1 MKKIIGSICSALWL
15 FAPALCQASSLTLET
30 SHLIVRDHAGSLT
43 DERLRELTSHTQET
57 LNRVITFWSVDSGIE
72 RFGKIRVVFDVPR
85 IDRAGSFLSWRK
97 ESGELR
103 HFLTVYVSEGLPQ
116 NLAHKLTAAVMPQ
129 EDSLVRNIMG
139 LVTEVQVGNPMS
151 FPMCGFS
158 SDDWVLAL
166 LAAKSYI
173 PLDKLGPKHESW
185 GVREGRGGQLSIF
198 DREKQHK
205 AYAEAG
211 SFGNYLFQ
219 VYRLNKLKQFQR
231 LWHEKERPWQ
241 DAFGLSLKELEV
253 NWIAALRA
261 NEIAREQTVSVVT
274 KLIKKNPSAACA
286 EAQAIVID
294 KR

>member
-1 MKKIIGSICSALWL
+1 MKKIINFICSAMWL
-15 FAPALCQASSLTLET
+15 IAPALCQASSLTLET
-30 SHLIVRDHAGSLT
+30 SHLIVRDHAGGLT

-97 ESGELR
+97 ENGELR

-166 LAAKSYI
+166 LAVKSYI
-173 PLDKLGPKHESW
+173 PLDRLGPEHESW

-219 VYRLNKLKQFQR
+219 VYGLNKLKQFQR
-231 LWHEKERPWQ
+231 LSHEKKRPWQ
-241 DAFGLSLKELEV
+241 DAFGLSLRELEV

-261 NEIAREQTVSVVT
+261 NEIAREQTVSVAK

-286 EAQAIVID
+286 DAQAIVID